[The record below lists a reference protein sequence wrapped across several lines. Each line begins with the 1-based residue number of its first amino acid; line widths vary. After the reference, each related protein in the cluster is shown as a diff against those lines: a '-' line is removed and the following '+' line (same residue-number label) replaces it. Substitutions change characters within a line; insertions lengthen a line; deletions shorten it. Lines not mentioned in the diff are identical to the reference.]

1 MKVIIDD
8 KIPYIKGAL
17 EPFAEVV
24 YLPGSKTTPEVVKDA
39 DALITRTRTICNER
53 LLAGSS
59 VKFIATA
66 TIGYDHIDTDYCKRA
81 GIAWTNAPGCNA
93 GSVEQYIASALHTWA
108 LEKREKLREKTIGII
123 GVGNVGS
130 KVARFCE
137 TLGMK
142 VLLNDPPR
150 ERAEGPEKFVPL
162 DTILQEADII
172 TFHVPLNMDGTDAT
186 WHMAGPDFFGKLAK
200 KPLVINSCRG
210 EVLDTPAV
218 KDALI
223 NGRIAGFIADCW
235 ENEPD
240 IDLELLNMAYLATPH
255 IAGYS
260 KDGKANGTRMSVQAL
275 SRFFNLDLRDWQPQ
289 QIELPDTTEIFMDGS
304 RRDEESVIAEAVLST
319 YDIESDSDRLKSSP
333 EKFEK
338 FRGDYPVRR
347 EFPVYTIHAKNV
359 DKSTIHKLK
368 TIGFRV
374 IELP

>member
-162 DTILQEADII
+162 DAILREADII
-172 TFHVPLNMDGTDAT
+172 TFHVPLNLDGTDAT

-240 IDLELLNMAYLATPH
+240 IDLELLKMAYLATPH

-275 SRFFNLDLRDWQPQ
+275 SRFFNLDLIDWQPKE
-289 QIELPDTTEIFMDGS
+289 IELPDTTEIFMDGS